1 MARFRKA
8 RRFFGRAARRAA
20 HYARHGSS
28 KPEGMILPAAVYGI
42 ARQKIAGMIAPLSS
56 RIPGGYGDELI
67 LGAGG
72 YLLAK
77 KGKGMVKQFGL
88 SVLTIE
94 VASAAQQATAGLGN
108 AGSPYGP
115 GFG

>member
-1 MARFRKA
+1 MAKFRRA

-28 KPEGMILPAAVYGI
+28 KPEGMILPAAAYGVG
-42 ARQKIAGMIAPLSS
+42 RQTIAGLISPLSS
-56 RIPGGYGDELI
+56 KIPGGYGDELI
-67 LGAGG
+67 LGTGG

-77 KGKGMVKQFGL
+77 KGRGMVKQFGL
-88 SVLTIE
+88 AVLTIE
-94 VASAAQQATAGLGN
+94 IASAAQQATAGLGN
-108 AGSPYGP
+108 SGHSYGP